1 MACPYLPLSQG
12 NKVCGSCE
20 EGQDFSRGLLHLEKS
35 GREDLMKLLVLILN
49 RVDKLEEVLEG
60 FVEIGIT
67 GATIID
73 SIGMGHVLS
82 EEVPIFLGLRFMF
95 AGAKPHNKTIISVI
109 RDNKEKPAIKM
120 LSKILGSLNQPGT
133 GIVFTLPIESVK
145 GMKPEA

>member
-1 MACPYLPLSQG
+1 
-12 NKVCGSCE
+12 
-20 EGQDFSRGLLHLEKS
+20 
-35 GREDLMKLLVLILN
+35 MKLLVLILN

-95 AGAKPHNKTIISVI
+95 TGAKPHNKTIISVI
-109 RDNKEKPAIKM
+109 KDKKEKPAIKM

>member
-1 MACPYLPLSQG
+1 
-12 NKVCGSCE
+12 
-20 EGQDFSRGLLHLEKS
+20 
-35 GREDLMKLLVLILN
+35 MKLLVVILN

-109 RDNKEKPAIKM
+109 KDNKEKPAIKM
-120 LSKILGSLNQPGT
+120 LNKILGSLNQPGT
-133 GIVFTLPIESVK
+133 GIVFTLPIVSVK